1 MRRMLSVV
9 LRLVV
14 AGFVAGFLVGGA
26 APAWAHH
33 GEIPEGVE
41 IPPTVFL
48 PEGTDLVPLEA
59 ADLYGWEPLGIVAG
73 EDVRSYTLGTDRWA
87 VWVCDYPGAGI
98 GVTPTVAA
106 EFLGAVVAPHYDW
119 LSEGIYS
126 MEFVPAG
133 TVAGSEPQGCLD
145 AVAGSAQPSTV
156 NGAIVIADAQ
166 LGFGFGGP
174 GFTCPGACGTGTP
187 RTFPANS
194 RLVFMGGES
203 VVGASPWPA
212 PVASLVSHEIGH
224 GIAWPHS
231 YSGQTLVGGRIWEY
245 DNPIDLMSGNSG
257 ADLFTTVTD
266 SYATLAFN
274 RYAAGWIAPGDVVVH
289 SGGTTELVLEA
300 AGSDGTEMVVIPIGE
315 QGHLVSLDARVR
327 STHDPIPS
335 SWEGVSVHTIDQR
348 DDGSCF
354 SSVYGVCYGLDRRTA
369 QNPSR
374 PDAIDHVL
382 EVGDTATVSGVRITV
397 LGREGD
403 GFRLRLDGGVTVS
416 RFSDT
421 DASPFVTDI
430 EWLADTGITRGCN
443 PPTNDRF
450 CPEAPVTRGQMAA
463 FLSRA
468 FQLTDSGDI
477 TFSDTGGSVFS
488 GDIARLAAAGIT
500 RGCNPP
506 VNDRFC
512 PDEPVTR
519 GQMAAFLTRAFG
531 LVDTGGVAFTD
542 TVGSVFESDI
552 ARLAAAG
559 ITRGCTP
566 ARFCPNDPVTRGQM
580 AAFLNRAE
588 EYLP

>member
-1 MRRMLSVV
+1 MLSVV
-9 LRLVV
+9 LGLVV
-14 AGFVAGFLVGGA
+14 AGFVAGHA

-33 GEIPEGVE
+33 GDIPEGID

-48 PEGTDLVPLEA
+48 PEGTDLALLDA

-73 EDVRSYTLGTDRWA
+73 DDVRAYSLGTDRWA

-98 GVTPTVAA
+98 GVTPTVATD
-106 EFLGAVVAPHYDW
+106 FLASVVAPHYDW
-119 LSEGIYS
+119 LSEGAYS
-126 MEFVPAG
+126 MVFVPAG
-133 TVAGSEPQGCLD
+133 SVVGSDPQGCLD
-145 AVAGSAQPSTV
+145 AVAGSAQPFTV

-174 GFTCPGACGTGTP
+174 GLTCPSPCGAATP

-194 RLVFMGGES
+194 RFVFMGGES
-203 VVGASPWPA
+203 VVAVSPWPA

-224 GIAWPHS
+224 GIGWPHS
-231 YSGQTLVGGRIWEY
+231 YTGQTLVGGRIWEY

-274 RYAAGWIAPGDVVVH
+274 RYAAGWIEPAEVAVH
-289 SGGTTELVLEA
+289 TGGTTEVVLGA
-300 AGSDGTEMVVIPIGE
+300 TGSDGTEMVVIPLGE
-315 QGHLVSLDARVR
+315 QGHLVSLDARVP
-327 STHDPIPS
+327 SAHDPIPT

-348 DDGSCF
+348 DNGACF

-374 PDAIDHVL
+374 PDSIAHVL
-382 EVGDTATVSGVRITV
+382 GVGDTATISGVRLTIV
-397 LGREGD
+397 GREGN
-403 GFRLRLDGGVTVS
+403 GFRIRLDGGVAVS
-416 RFSDT
+416 RFTDT
-421 DASPFVTDI
+421 GASPFVADI

-450 CPEAPVTRGQMAA
+450 CPEDSVTRGQMAA

-468 FQLTDSGDI
+468 FGLTDSGNI
-477 TFSDTGGSVFS
+477 TFADTAGDVFRA
-488 GDIARLAAAGIT
+488 DIARLAAARIT

-512 PDEPVTR
+512 PEEPVTR
-519 GQMAAFLTRAFG
+519 GEMAAFLTRAFG
-531 LVDTGGVAFTD
+531 LVDTDGVTFTD
-542 TVGSVFESDI
+542 TVGSVFQSDI

-566 ARFCPNDPVTRGQM
+566 TRFCPNDPVTRGQM

-588 EYLP
+588 GYLP